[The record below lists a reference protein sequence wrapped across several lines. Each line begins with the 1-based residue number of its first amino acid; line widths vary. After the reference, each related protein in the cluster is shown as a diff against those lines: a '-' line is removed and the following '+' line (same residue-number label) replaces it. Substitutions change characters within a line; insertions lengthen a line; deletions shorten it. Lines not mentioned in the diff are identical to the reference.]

1 MVCSASHCSVVQVTE
16 GTGGYLGLLQGKER
30 YYKALQGTGE
40 HCRVLGYCGVLE
52 DTAGYWEV
60 LQGA

>member
-1 MVCSASHCSVVQVTE
+1 M
-16 GTGGYLGLLQGKER
+16 GLLQGKER